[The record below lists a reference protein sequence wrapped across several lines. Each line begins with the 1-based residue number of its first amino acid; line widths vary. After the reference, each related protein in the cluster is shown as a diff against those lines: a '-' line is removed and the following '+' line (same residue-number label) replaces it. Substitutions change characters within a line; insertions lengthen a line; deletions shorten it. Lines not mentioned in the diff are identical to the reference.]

1 MMIQPLD
8 SNQHLVD
15 AAAQTY
21 MMAQH
26 LANTNRLAENPSAK
40 TLMHIVNKHRKQ
52 QYITTFV
59 SKLRRNNVYQDPAI
73 F

>member
-1 MMIQPLD
+1 MMIQTLD
-8 SNQHLVD
+8 SNQHIVD
-15 AAAQTY
+15 AAAQPYLTT
-21 MMAQH
+21 H
-26 LANTNRLAENPSAK
+26 RLASTNRVAENPSAK